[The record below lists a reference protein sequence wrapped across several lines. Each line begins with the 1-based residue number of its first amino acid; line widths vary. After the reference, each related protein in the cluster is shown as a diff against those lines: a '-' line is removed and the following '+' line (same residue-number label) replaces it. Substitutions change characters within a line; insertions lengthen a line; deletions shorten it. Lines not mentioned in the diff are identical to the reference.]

1 MSSSCAVKE
10 DNPSHVPWNKQ
21 GLKICCSISGRIQL
35 FSKSNA
41 EWCVWEVTID
51 IESFSIF
58 VKNINHTH
66 INCVLT
72 KWLLN
77 KQACI
82 LLTHWFICNKNN
94 TTDDCQFFYNGLKLI
109 MENIGNVGKLPNSLK
124 LCWSSPVLQFLK
136 TWTL

>member
-21 GLKICCSISGRIQL
+21 VLKICCSISGRIQL

-58 VKNINHTH
+58 VKNINHTQ
-66 INCVLT
+66 INHVLIT
-72 KWLLN
+72 WLLN
-77 KQACI
+77 KQVCI
-82 LLTHWFICNKNN
+82 HINLFVTRIIQQMIVYSFH
-94 TTDDCQFFYNGLKLI
+94 NGFKLI
-109 MENIGNVGKLPNSLK
+109 MENIGDVGKLPNSLK

-136 TWTL
+136 TWTF